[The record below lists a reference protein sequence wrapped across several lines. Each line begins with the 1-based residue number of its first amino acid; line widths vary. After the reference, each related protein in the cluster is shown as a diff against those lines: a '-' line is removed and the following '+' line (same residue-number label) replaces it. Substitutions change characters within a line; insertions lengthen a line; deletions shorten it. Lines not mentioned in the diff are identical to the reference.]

1 MTAASRARML
11 LLPAAIALLAACA
24 GGRTEQLEN
33 ELMLM
38 QERMVE
44 LESLLADAQ
53 EHAQRLSPAVAQLE
67 AYVGDVEKEVIDLSA
82 TVSRDLLVNTE
93 ANLGNVKTK
102 LAEVRERTALLNR
115 TLQTEE

>member
-11 LLPAAIALLAACA
+11 PIVIALLAACE

-53 EHAQRLSPAVAQLE
+53 EHAQRRGPAGAELE

-82 TVSRDLLVNTE
+82 SVSRDLLVNTE

-115 TLQTEE
+115 TLETEQ